1 MRTFLFYRQHSV
13 CYASGGTVK
22 APLGLA
28 LNYVLKESKMTDDT
42 KEEKSTKAINP
53 LVFIS
58 HDTRDAELAEAFS
71 NLLKSVSAGVLKSF
85 RTSDRKG
92 NQGIEYG
99 VEWYPEII
107 KNIQGAS
114 DVVCLLTERSVNRP
128 WILFEA
134 GMAKGKLDTPILGV
148 ALGIQLKDAST
159 GPFAQFQN
167 CGDDEESL
175 TKLVFQLV
183 DRIPNSEPDR
193 DTIKFQVANFK
204 VKVAEILKKLGQSE
218 KKTPSQKTDA
228 SVSEIENSSAKLF
241 EEIKV
246 MFQDLPSRIDRTT
259 RSEGKRRRRKLHPMM
274 MEELIHMSPN
284 PKIGLKIALSLYRDK
299 LPWVYD
305 EGMTLINNV
314 SSSKVI
320 SQKKKLLMEFEELLM
335 MSLRNPIVEE
345 LLIDNEDDYILFKEL
360 PRFILMGVERVL
372 MEKI

>member
-1 MRTFLFYRQHSV
+1 
-13 CYASGGTVK
+13 
-22 APLGLA
+22 
-28 LNYVLKESKMTDDT
+28 MTDDA
-42 KEEKSTKAINP
+42 KDEKSTKAINP

-193 DTIKFQVANFK
+193 DTIKFQVENFK

-218 KKTPSQKTDA
+218 KKISGHKVDA

-246 MFQDLPSRIDRTT
+246 MFQDLPSRIDRAS
-259 RSEGKRRRRKLHPMM
+259 RSEGKQRRRKIRPMM
-274 MEELIHMSPN
+274 MSELIHMSPN

-299 LPWVYD
+299 MPWIYD
-305 EGMTLINNV
+305 EGMALINNI
-314 SSSKVI
+314 SPSKMI
-320 SQKKKLLMEFEELLM
+320 AQNQKKKLLMEFEELLM
-335 MSLRNPIVEE
+335 MSLRHPIVEE
-345 LLIDNEDDYILFKEL
+345 LLIDKEDDYVMFKEL
-360 PRFILMGVERVL
+360 PEIILMCVDRVL
-372 MEKI
+372 MEKT

>member
-1 MRTFLFYRQHSV
+1 MLCSQEKIVST
-13 CYASGGTVK
+13 
-22 APLGLA
+22 
-28 LNYVLKESKMTDDT
+28 
-42 KEEKSTKAINP
+42 EEKNEDKSGKSINP

-148 ALGIQLKDAST
+148 AIGVQLKDVST

-167 CGDDEESL
+167 CGDDEDSL

-193 DTIKFQVANFK
+193 DTIKFQVEKFK
-204 VKVAEILKKLGQSE
+204 VKAQEIIEKLRNSE
-218 KKTPSQKTDA
+218 DNPSDNKSD
-228 SVSEIENSSAKLF
+228 VNVHDIENSSAKLF
-241 EEIKV
+241 EEIKI
-246 MFQDLPSRIDRTT
+246 MFQDLPSRIDKSSRND
-259 RSEGKRRRRKLHPMM
+259 GKRRRRNINPKMM
-274 MEELIHMSPN
+274 DELIHMSPS
-284 PKIGLKIALSLYRDK
+284 PRIGVKIALSLYK
-299 LPWVYD
+299 EKMPWIYD
-305 EGMTLINNV
+305 EGMNLINKALSAKNHTV
-314 SSSKVI
+314 SRNI
-320 SQKKKLLMEFEELLM
+320 LTEFEEILM
-335 MSLRNPIVEE
+335 ISFRHPFMEE
-345 LLIDNEDDYILFKEL
+345 ILIDNEEDYLLFKEL
-360 PRFILMGVERVL
+360 PWIILRGMERII

>member
-1 MRTFLFYRQHSV
+1 MIT
-13 CYASGGTVK
+13 
-22 APLGLA
+22 
-28 LNYVLKESKMTDDT
+28 
-42 KEEKSTKAINP
+42 EEKNEDKSGKSINP
-53 LVFIS
+53 LVFVS

-148 ALGIQLKDAST
+148 AIGVQLKDVST

-167 CGDDEESL
+167 CGDDEDSL

-193 DTIKFQVANFK
+193 DTIKFQVGKFK
-204 VKVAEILKKLGQSE
+204 VKASEIIEKLKTLEDKSSDN
-218 KKTPSQKTDA
+218 KSDV
-228 SVSEIENSSAKLF
+228 SVNDIENSSAKLF
-241 EEIKV
+241 EEIKI
-246 MFQDLPSRIDRTT
+246 MFQDLPSRIDRTS
-259 RSEGKRRRRKLHPMM
+259 RNEGKRRRRNIHPKMVD
-274 MEELIHMSPN
+274 ELIHMSPN
-284 PKIGLKIALSLYRDK
+284 PRIGVKIALSLYK
-299 LPWVYD
+299 EKMPWIYD
-305 EGMTLINNV
+305 EGMDLINKAV
-314 SSSKVI
+314 SAKNHAIGHKILS
-320 SQKKKLLMEFEELLM
+320 EFEEM
-335 MSLRNPIVEE
+335 FMVSFRHPFMEE
-345 LLIDNEDDYILFKEL
+345 VFMDSEEDYVLFKEL
-360 PRFILMGVERVL
+360 PRVILRGMERIV
-372 MEKI
+372 MEKT